1 LTIKKIPTQENPMS
15 DQTEQSVLEA
25 QSHEDAVSVDAL
37 TEALDTL
44 AKAMKKEPEGSE
56 YSKAK
61 DSKSSKQVSLFE
73 DEDEDEDEDMEDEG
87 SMSEEDDDEDMEKA
101 LPMYGFEE
109 AMKAM
114 AAGTDKIVADMEKR
128 MGALMKGME
137 SLLSEMKALKGEQVS
152 MAKSLN
158 ALGAAPVPPRAA
170 FSAITPPAPVAPVVD
185 RAELMRKSLTM
196 LQDPQL
202 DAARKARIRSAVA
215 LLESGADPRTIDSLV
230 NG

>member
-1 LTIKKIPTQENPMS
+1 MS

-73 DEDEDEDEDMEDEG
+73 DEDEDMEGEG
-87 SMSEEDDDEDMEKA
+87 SMSEEDEDEDMEKA

-202 DAARKARIRSAVA
+202 DASRKARIRSAVA

>member
-1 LTIKKIPTQENPMS
+1 MS

-61 DSKSSKQVSLFE
+61 DSKSSKQVRLF
-73 DEDEDEDEDMEDEG
+73 EDEDEDEDMEDEG
-87 SMSEEDDDEDMEKA
+87 SMSEEDEDEDMEKA

>member
-1 LTIKKIPTQENPMS
+1 MS

-61 DSKSSKQVSLFE
+61 DSKSSKQVRLF
-73 DEDEDEDEDMEDEG
+73 EDEDEDMEDEG
-87 SMSEEDDDEDMEKA
+87 SMSEEDEDEEDMEKA

-202 DAARKARIRSAVA
+202 DASRKARIRSAVA

>member
-1 LTIKKIPTQENPMS
+1 MS

-61 DSKSSKQVSLFE
+61 DSKDSKQVSLF
-73 DEDEDEDEDMEDEG
+73 EDEDEDEDMEDEG
-87 SMSEEDDDEDMEKA
+87 SMSEEDEDEEDMEKA

>member
-1 LTIKKIPTQENPMS
+1 MS

-73 DEDEDEDEDMEDEG
+73 DEDEDMEDEG
-87 SMSEEDDDEDMEKA
+87 SMSEEDEDEEDMEKA

-202 DAARKARIRSAVA
+202 DASRKARIRSAVA

>member
-1 LTIKKIPTQENPMS
+1 MS

-73 DEDEDEDEDMEDEG
+73 DEDEDEDMEDEG
-87 SMSEEDDDEDMEKA
+87 SMSEEDEDEDMEKA

-114 AAGTDKIVADMEKR
+114 AAGTDKIVGDMEKR

-158 ALGAAPVPPRAA
+158 L
-170 FSAITPPAPVAPVVD
+170 
-185 RAELMRKSLTM
+185 SLI
-196 LQDPQL
+196 Q
-202 DAARKARIRSAVA
+202 I
-215 LLESGADPRTIDSLV
+215 
-230 NG
+230 

>member
-1 LTIKKIPTQENPMS
+1 MS

-61 DSKSSKQVSLFE
+61 DSKSSKQVRLFE

-87 SMSEEDDDEDMEKA
+87 SMSEEDEDEDMEKA

>member
-1 LTIKKIPTQENPMS
+1 MS
-15 DQTEQSVLEA
+15 YQTEQSVREA

-61 DSKSSKQVSLFE
+61 DSKSPKQVSLF
-73 DEDEDEDEDMEDEG
+73 DDEDEDMEDEG

-114 AAGTDKIVADMEKR
+114 AAGTDKIVGDMEKR

-152 MAKSLN
+152 MVKSLN

-170 FSAITPPAPVAPVVD
+170 FSAITPPRPRGTCGGPR
-185 RAELMRKSLTM
+185 RAY
-196 LQDPQL
+196 
-202 DAARKARIRSAVA
+202 A
-215 LLESGADPRTIDSLV
+215 
-230 NG
+230 

>member
-73 DEDEDEDEDMEDEG
+73 DEDEDEDMEDEG
-87 SMSEEDDDEDMEKA
+87 SMSEEDEDEDMEKA

-109 AMKAM
+109 AMNAM

-202 DAARKARIRSAVA
+202 DASRKARIRSAVA

>member
-61 DSKSSKQVSLFE
+61 DSKPSKQVSLF
-73 DEDEDEDEDMEDEG
+73 EDEDEDMEDEG
-87 SMSEEDDDEDMEKA
+87 SMSEEDEDEDMEKA

-202 DAARKARIRSAVA
+202 DASRKARIRSAVA

>member
-73 DEDEDEDEDMEDEG
+73 DEDEDEDMEDEG
-87 SMSEEDDDEDMEKA
+87 SMSEEDEDEEDMEKA

>member
-1 LTIKKIPTQENPMS
+1 MS

-61 DSKSSKQVSLFE
+61 DSKSSKQVRLFE
-73 DEDEDEDEDMEDEG
+73 DEDEDEDEDMEDDG
-87 SMSEEDDDEDMEKA
+87 SMSEEYEDEDMEKA

-114 AAGTDKIVADMEKR
+114 AAGTDKIVGDMEKR

-202 DAARKARIRSAVA
+202 DASRKARIRSAVA

>member
-1 LTIKKIPTQENPMS
+1 MS

-44 AKAMKKEPEGSE
+44 AKAMKKEPKGSE

-61 DSKSSKQVSLFE
+61 DSKSSKQVRLF
-73 DEDEDEDEDMEDEG
+73 EDEDEDEDMEDEG
-87 SMSEEDDDEDMEKA
+87 SMSEEDEDEEDMEKA

-202 DAARKARIRSAVA
+202 DASRKARIRSAVA

>member
-1 LTIKKIPTQENPMS
+1 MS

-202 DAARKARIRSAVA
+202 DASRKARIRSAVA

>member
-1 LTIKKIPTQENPMS
+1 MS

-61 DSKSSKQVSLFE
+61 DSKPSKQVSLF
-73 DEDEDEDEDMEDEG
+73 DDEDEDMEDEG
-87 SMSEEDDDEDMEKA
+87 SMSEEDEDEEDMEKA

-114 AAGTDKIVADMEKR
+114 AAGTDKIVGDMEKR

-202 DAARKARIRSAVA
+202 DASRKARIRSAVA

>member
-87 SMSEEDDDEDMEKA
+87 SMSEEDEDEDMEKA

-170 FSAITPPAPVAPVVD
+170 FSAITPSAPVAPVVD

>member
-1 LTIKKIPTQENPMS
+1 MS

-61 DSKSSKQVSLFE
+61 DSKSPKQVSLF
-73 DEDEDEDEDMEDEG
+73 DDADEDEDMEDEG
-87 SMSEEDDDEDMEKA
+87 SMSEEDEDEEDMEKA

-114 AAGTDKIVADMEKR
+114 AAGTDKIVGDMEKR

-202 DAARKARIRSAVA
+202 DASRKARIRSAVA

>member
-1 LTIKKIPTQENPMS
+1 MS

-61 DSKSSKQVSLFE
+61 SSKSSKQVRLF
-73 DEDEDEDEDMEDEG
+73 EDEDEDEDMEDEG
-87 SMSEEDDDEDMEKA
+87 SMSEEDEDEEDMEKA

-202 DAARKARIRSAVA
+202 DASRKARIRSAVA

>member
-1 LTIKKIPTQENPMS
+1 MS

-61 DSKSSKQVSLFE
+61 DSKSSKQVRLFE

-87 SMSEEDDDEDMEKA
+87 SMSEEDEDEDMEKA

-202 DAARKARIRSAVA
+202 DASRKARIRSAVA

>member
-1 LTIKKIPTQENPMS
+1 MS

-44 AKAMKKEPEGSE
+44 AKAMKKEPSGSE

-61 DSKSSKQVSLFE
+61 DSKPSKQVSLFE
-73 DEDEDEDEDMEDEG
+73 DEDEDEDMDDEG
-87 SMSEEDDDEDMEKA
+87 SMSEEDEDEDMEKA

-114 AAGTDKIVADMEKR
+114 AAGTDKIVGDMEKR

-170 FSAITPPAPVAPVVD
+170 FSAITPPPPVAPVVD

-202 DAARKARIRSAVA
+202 DASRKARIRSAVA

>member
-73 DEDEDEDEDMEDEG
+73 DEDEDEDMDDEG
-87 SMSEEDDDEDMEKA
+87 SMSEEDEDEDMEKA

-114 AAGTDKIVADMEKR
+114 AAGTDKIVGDMEKR

-137 SLLSEMKALKGEQVS
+137 SLLSEMRALKGEQVS

-202 DAARKARIRSAVA
+202 DASRKARIRSAVA

>member
-1 LTIKKIPTQENPMS
+1 
-15 DQTEQSVLEA
+15 
-25 QSHEDAVSVDAL
+25 
-37 TEALDTL
+37 
-44 AKAMKKEPEGSE
+44 
-56 YSKAK
+56 
-61 DSKSSKQVSLFE
+61 
-73 DEDEDEDEDMEDEG
+73 
-87 SMSEEDDDEDMEKA
+87 MSEEDEDEDMEKA

-202 DAARKARIRSAVA
+202 DASRKARIRSAVA

>member
-1 LTIKKIPTQENPMS
+1 MS

-61 DSKSSKQVSLFE
+61 DSKPSKQVSLF
-73 DEDEDEDEDMEDEG
+73 EDEDEDEDMEDEG
-87 SMSEEDDDEDMEKA
+87 SMSEEDEDEDMEKA

>member
-1 LTIKKIPTQENPMS
+1 MS
-15 DQTEQSVLEA
+15 NQTEQSVLEA

-61 DSKSSKQVSLFE
+61 DSKSSKQVRLF
-73 DEDEDEDEDMEDEG
+73 EDEDEDEDMEDEG
-87 SMSEEDDDEDMEKA
+87 SMSEEDEDEEDMEKA

-202 DAARKARIRSAVA
+202 DASRKARIRSAVA

>member
-1 LTIKKIPTQENPMS
+1 MS

-61 DSKSSKQVSLFE
+61 DSKSSKQVSLFD
-73 DEDEDEDEDMEDEG
+73 DEDEDEDEDMEDDG
-87 SMSEEDDDEDMEKA
+87 SMSEEYEDEDMEKA

-114 AAGTDKIVADMEKR
+114 AAGTDKIVGDMEKR

-202 DAARKARIRSAVA
+202 DASRKARIRSAVA

>member
-1 LTIKKIPTQENPMS
+1 MS

-61 DSKSSKQVSLFE
+61 DSKSSKQVSLF
-73 DEDEDEDEDMEDEG
+73 DDEDEDMEDEG

-202 DAARKARIRSAVA
+202 DASRKARIRSAVA

>member
-1 LTIKKIPTQENPMS
+1 MS

-73 DEDEDEDEDMEDEG
+73 DEDEDEDMEDEG
-87 SMSEEDDDEDMEKA
+87 SMSEEDREKA

-202 DAARKARIRSAVA
+202 DASRKARIRSAVA

>member
-1 LTIKKIPTQENPMS
+1 MS
-15 DQTEQSVLEA
+15 DQTKQSVLEA

-61 DSKSSKQVSLFE
+61 DSKSSKQVRLF
-73 DEDEDEDEDMEDEG
+73 EDEDEDEDMEDEG
-87 SMSEEDDDEDMEKA
+87 SMSEEDEDEEDMEKA

-202 DAARKARIRSAVA
+202 DASRKARIRSAVA

>member
-1 LTIKKIPTQENPMS
+1 MS

-61 DSKSSKQVSLFE
+61 DSKPSKQVSLFE
-73 DEDEDEDEDMEDEG
+73 DEDEDEDMEDED
-87 SMSEEDDDEDMEKA
+87 SMSEEDEDEDMEKA

-114 AAGTDKIVADMEKR
+114 AAGTDKIVGDMEKR

-137 SLLSEMKALKGEQVS
+137 SLLSEMRALKGEQVS

-202 DAARKARIRSAVA
+202 DASRKARIRSAVA

>member
-1 LTIKKIPTQENPMS
+1 MS

-73 DEDEDEDEDMEDEG
+73 DEDEDEDMEDEG
-87 SMSEEDDDEDMEKA
+87 SMSEEDEDEEDMEKA

-114 AAGTDKIVADMEKR
+114 AAGTDKIVGDMEKR

-202 DAARKARIRSAVA
+202 DASRKARIRSAVA

>member
-1 LTIKKIPTQENPMS
+1 MS

-73 DEDEDEDEDMEDEG
+73 DEDEDEDMEDEG
-87 SMSEEDDDEDMEKA
+87 SMSEEDEDEEDMEKA

>member
-1 LTIKKIPTQENPMS
+1 MS

-61 DSKSSKQVSLFE
+61 DSKPSKQVSLF
-73 DEDEDEDEDMEDEG
+73 EDEDEDMEDEG
-87 SMSEEDDDEDMEKA
+87 SMSEEDEDEDMEKA

-202 DAARKARIRSAVA
+202 DASRKARIRSAVA

>member
-1 LTIKKIPTQENPMS
+1 MS

-61 DSKSSKQVSLFE
+61 DSKSSKQVRLFE
-73 DEDEDEDEDMEDEG
+73 DDDEDEDMEDEG
-87 SMSEEDDDEDMEKA
+87 SMSEEDMEKA

-202 DAARKARIRSAVA
+202 DASRKARIRSAVA

>member
-1 LTIKKIPTQENPMS
+1 MS

-61 DSKSSKQVSLFE
+61 DSKSSKQVRLFE

-87 SMSEEDDDEDMEKA
+87 SMSEEDEDEEDMEKA

-202 DAARKARIRSAVA
+202 DASRKARIRSAVA

>member
-1 LTIKKIPTQENPMS
+1 MS

-61 DSKSSKQVSLFE
+61 DSKSSKQVSLFD

-87 SMSEEDDDEDMEKA
+87 SMSEEDEDEEDMEKA
-101 LPMYGFEE
+101 LPLYGFEE

-202 DAARKARIRSAVA
+202 DASRKARIRSAVA

>member
-1 LTIKKIPTQENPMS
+1 MS

-61 DSKSSKQVSLFE
+61 DSKSSKQVRLFE

-87 SMSEEDDDEDMEKA
+87 SMSEEDEDEDMEKA

-114 AAGTDKIVADMEKR
+114 AAGTDKIVGDMEKR

-170 FSAITPPAPVAPVVD
+170 FSAITPPAPVAPVVG

-202 DAARKARIRSAVA
+202 DASRKARIRSAVA

>member
-1 LTIKKIPTQENPMS
+1 MS

-73 DEDEDEDEDMEDEG
+73 DEDEDMEDEG
-87 SMSEEDDDEDMEKA
+87 SMSEEDEDEDMEKA

>member
-61 DSKSSKQVSLFE
+61 DSKPSKQVSLF
-73 DEDEDEDEDMEDEG
+73 EDEDEDMEDEG
-87 SMSEEDDDEDMEKA
+87 SMSEEDEDEDMEKA

>member
-73 DEDEDEDEDMEDEG
+73 DEDEDEDMEDEG
-87 SMSEEDDDEDMEKA
+87 SMSEEDEDEEDMEKA

-202 DAARKARIRSAVA
+202 DASRKARIRSAVA

>member
-1 LTIKKIPTQENPMS
+1 MS

-61 DSKSSKQVSLFE
+61 DSKPSKQVSLF
-73 DEDEDEDEDMEDEG
+73 EDEDEDMEDEG
-87 SMSEEDDDEDMEKA
+87 SMSEEDEDEDMEKA